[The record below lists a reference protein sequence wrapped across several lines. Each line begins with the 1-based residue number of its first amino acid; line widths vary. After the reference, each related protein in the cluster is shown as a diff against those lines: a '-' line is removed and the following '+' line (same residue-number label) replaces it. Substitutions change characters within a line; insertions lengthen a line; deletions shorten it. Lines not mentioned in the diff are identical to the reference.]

1 MSPHPHLTYF
11 DGDLADFRDVRLFC
25 MIRGFQGMWQ
35 ERIEHRNG
43 KIDGTL
49 IMVKLGDRLYRYN
62 SPQPLDPK
70 ISQVQ
75 LGFVIRHRLNAS
87 LRYRILNS
95 ISGLYS
101 VLMGKKL

>member
-25 MIRGFQGMWQ
+25 MVRGSQGVWQ

-43 KIDGTL
+43 KIDRTL
-49 IMVKLGDRLYRYN
+49 IVVKLGGELYRYN
-62 SPQPLDPK
+62 SFQPLDLK
-70 ISQVQ
+70 MSQVQ
-75 LGFVIRHRLNAS
+75 LAFVIRNRLNSS

-95 ISGLYS
+95 ISGMYS
-101 VLMGKKL
+101 VLRGK